1 MLWFTINLWW
11 LFYGWSSR
19 FLPMFTHKAKEKTR
33 KKQKVRNKNLLIE
46 HCHVF
51 CAKIFTKEIF
61 KAHLIEYFFA
71 YPAKSV
77 NDSIT
82 LAETHQW
89 RPQWPSKKNI
99 SNISSFIYWQNKSLK
114 HWSRKRANRYK
125 KIALEKEVKGR

>member
-19 FLPMFTHKAKEKTR
+19 FLPMFTHKAKEKTW

-61 KAHLIEYFFA
+61 KAHLIEYFLLT
-71 YPAKSV
+71 PQNQWTIQLLSLKRI
-77 NDSIT
+77 NDDHND
-82 LAETHQW
+82 LQ
-89 RPQWPSKKNI
+89 KKNI